1 MTTETKTEA
10 GEKFIASQRAEYKRI
25 TLDIM
30 AQYPVSVGNIID
42 ALSKHYAVEQDRV
55 EEGNAKLTIGNLREN
70 D

>member
-1 MTTETKTEA
+1 MTTEQKTEV
-10 GEKFIASQRAEYKRI
+10 GKEFIASQRAEYKRI

-30 AQYPVSVGNIID
+30 AQYPVSIGSIID
-42 ALSKHYAVEQDRV
+42 ALGEHYAVEQDRV